1 MKQATYAIALGIV
14 LVFSILASSMIE
26 SRTNRENNLT
36 QAVRHA
42 SKSVVQSVMEEQA
55 YTVNSDEQLVAAF
68 AQELCNNLI
77 SNSEVEATYDENGK
91 VTGWTGS
98 NSEDNTV
105 PDPNLKLT
113 IEVVEADFVKGLLCV
128 HVVQEYT
135 NPIGT
140 ISTCEASTTII
151 FDEVQTHEQY
161 TIQYYNANG
170 VIVASY
176 IVKEGDDWPE
186 PSQQIKDAYK
196 ITKWGSTM
204 GGGGTNFTSLNI
216 PTTDGHK
223 TVPYANMNN
232 NMNSYS
238 AFYDVSTRTMKIY
251 GNYNGS

>member
-1 MKQATYAIALGIV
+1 MKQAMYAIALGIV
-14 LVFSILASSMIE
+14 LIFSILASSMIE

-42 SKSVVQSVMEEQA
+42 SKSVVQSILEEQA

-77 SNSEVEATYDENGK
+77 SNSEVSYNESTK
-91 VTGWTGS
+91 KWTGS
-98 NSEDNTV
+98 NTKDNTV

-113 IEVVEADFVKGLLCV
+113 IEVIEADFVKGLLCV

-151 FDEVQTHEQY
+151 FDEMQTHEQY

-186 PSQQIKDAYK
+186 PSQTIKDAYK
-196 ITKWGSTM
+196 ITKWGSSI
-204 GGGGTNFTSLNI
+204 GGGGTNFISLNI
-216 PTTDGHK
+216 PVTNGKK

-232 NMNSYS
+232 NMYSYS
-238 AFYDVSTRTMKIY
+238 AFYDASTRTMKLY
-251 GNYNGS
+251 GDYNGS

>member
-1 MKQATYAIALGIV
+1 MKQAMYAIALGIV
-14 LVFSILASSMIE
+14 LVFSILASTMIE

-42 SKSVVQSVMEEQA
+42 SKSVVQSVLEEQA
-55 YTVNSDEQLVAAF
+55 YTVDSDEQLVAAF
-68 AQELCNNLI
+68 VQELCNNLI
-77 SNSEVEATYDENGK
+77 SNSEMTYDESTGTWVGTNG
-91 VTGWTGS
+91 
-98 NSEDNTV
+98 NDNTV
-105 PDPNLKLT
+105 PDPNLRLT

-151 FDEVQTHEQY
+151 FDEAQTHEQY

-186 PSQQIKDAYK
+186 PSQTIKDAYK
-196 ITKWGSTM
+196 ITKWGSSI
-204 GGGGTNFTSLNI
+204 GGDGTDFSTLNI
-216 PTTDGHK
+216 PTKDGLK
-223 TVPYANMNN
+223 YVPYANTSI
-232 NMNSYS
+232 NMNSYINS
-238 AFYDVSTRTMKIY
+238 GFYDPSTRTMKIY